1 MAKTAVPESKAHG
14 SKVPAPK
21 FPMIDLEAVFGLQKA
36 NLAALHEVQS
46 VLLDAAQAIARIQHA
61 WFQDN
66 AGKVRSLLDGKAL
79 PKQPQAVL
87 ADVRA
92 AAQQAVVAGKEGMD
106 LGVAA
111 QQRVARLVTQ
121 RVQANLDGFK
131 ALAA

>member
-1 MAKTAVPESKAHG
+1 MAKATVAESKASR
-14 SKVPAPK
+14 SKTPEPK
-21 FPMIDLEAVFGLQKA
+21 FPKIGVEAAFGLQKA

-46 VLLDAAQAIARIQHA
+46 ILLDAAQAIARIQHA

-66 AGKVRSLLDGKAL
+66 AAKVRSLLDGKA

-87 ADVRA
+87 ADVRD
-92 AAQQAVVAGKEGMD
+92 AAQKAVAAGKEGVD

-111 QQRVARLVTQ
+111 QQRVAQLVAK
-121 RVQANLDGFK
+121 RVQANLEDFK

>member
-1 MAKTAVPESKAHG
+1 MAKATVPEPKANG
-14 SKVPAPK
+14 SKTPEPK
-21 FPMIDLEAVFGLQKA
+21 FPRIDVEAVFGLQKA

-66 AGKVRSLLDGKAL
+66 AAKLRPLFDTKA

-87 ADVRA
+87 TDVRDS
-92 AAQQAVVAGKEGMD
+92 AQKAVAAGKEGVD

-111 QQRVARLVTQ
+111 QQRVAQLVAK
-121 RVQANLDGFK
+121 RVQANLDELK
-131 ALAA
+131 SLAA

>member
-1 MAKTAVPESKAHG
+1 MAKATVSESKVTG
-14 SKVPAPK
+14 SKTPGPK
-21 FPMIDLEAVFGLQKA
+21 FPKIDVEAAFGLQKA

-66 AGKVRSLLDGKAL
+66 AAKFRPLFDAKA

-87 ADVRA
+87 ADVRD
-92 AAQQAVVAGKEGMD
+92 AAQKAVAAGKEGVD

-111 QQRVARLVTQ
+111 QQRVAQLVAK
-121 RVQANLDGFK
+121 RVQANLDDFK

>member
-1 MAKTAVPESKAHG
+1 MAKATVPE
-14 SKVPAPK
+14 PK
-21 FPMIDLEAVFGLQKA
+21 FPRIDVEAVFGLQKA

-66 AGKVRSLLDGKAL
+66 AAKLRPLFDTKA

-87 ADVRA
+87 TDVRDS
-92 AAQQAVVAGKEGMD
+92 AQKAVAAGKEGVD

-111 QQRVARLVTQ
+111 QQRVAQLVAK
-121 RVQANLDGFK
+121 RVQANLDELK
-131 ALAA
+131 SLAA

>member
-1 MAKTAVPESKAHG
+1 MAKATVSESKVTG
-14 SKVPAPK
+14 SKTPGPK
-21 FPMIDLEAVFGLQKA
+21 FPKIDVEAAFGLQKA

-66 AGKVRSLLDGKAL
+66 ATKVRSLLDGKA

-87 ADVRA
+87 ADVRD
-92 AAQQAVVAGKEGMD
+92 AAQKAVAAGKEGVD

-111 QQRVARLVTQ
+111 QQRVAQLVAK
-121 RVQANLDGFK
+121 RVQTNLDDFK